1 MIQICYFLNNIFKKS
16 PTPGLA
22 PNRILQKNVC
32 TAVGNSLHNSDI
44 KALNIGFTEIALF
57 HDEKIY
63 TARNSREK
71 KLKLKLLNHVQS
83 DCGKGNVILTQ
94 KKYVVAELE
103 MYIGD

>member
-1 MIQICYFLNNIFKKS
+1 LIQICHFLNNIFKKS

-22 PNRILQKNVC
+22 PNRVLQNSV
-32 TAVGNSLHNSDI
+32 VGNSLHNSDI

-83 DCGKGNVILTQ
+83 DSGKGNVILIQ